1 MTATLLC
8 VDDEPNILNALRRL
22 LRPNGYEVQVA
33 TGGSEGLALLER
45 APVDLVIS
53 DMRMPEMD
61 GAAFLAQVKARWPDT
76 VRLLLTGYADM
87 ASTVSAIN
95 QGQIARYL
103 SKPWNDGELLTAVRD
118 ALEVKFLQAERRRL
132 EALTATQNRD
142 LLNLTAKLEDKV
154 RERTAQLSGA
164 LKAVESSRASMHR
177 SLLNGVRAY
186 AGLID
191 LRSSRLAAHGKR
203 VAERARAVALAMKCE
218 PAQVQAIAVAGLLHD
233 IGRLALSDA
242 ALAMP
247 ARRLEGDAR
256 DDDLRHPD
264 RGADLL
270 TVLESTAAAAEIVRA
285 HHERFDG
292 KGTPKRLRGADIP
305 LGARILA
312 VVDDFDE
319 TVSGLLVHP
328 VPRAEAA
335 MQSII
340 EGRGRQYDP
349 AVVDAFVALYGTSER
364 PQAKPDRVLRTY
376 QLNPGMV
383 LAQDIVGPDRKL
395 LLVADYA
402 LDREMIDG
410 LLAYEQA
417 NRAQL
422 TIRVRTQAA

>member
-33 TGGSEGLALLER
+33 PGGSEGLALLEQK
-45 APVDLVIS
+45 PVDLVIS
-53 DMRMPEMD
+53 DMRMPGMD
-61 GAAFLAQVKARWPDT
+61 GAEFLTQVKARWPDT

-87 ASTVSAIN
+87 DATVAAIN

-118 ALEVKFLQAERRRL
+118 ALEVKFLQSERRRL

-142 LLNLTAKLEDKV
+142 LLNLTAKLEDRVK
-154 RERTAQLSGA
+154 ERTAQLSGA
-164 LKAVESSRASMHR
+164 LKAVEASRASMHR

-186 AGLID
+186 ANLLE
-191 LRSSRLAAHGKR
+191 LRSSKLAAHGKR

-233 IGRLALSDA
+233 IGRLSLSDA
-242 ALAMP
+242 ALATP
-247 ARRLEGDAR
+247 AHKLEGEAR
-256 DDDLRHPD
+256 EDDLHHPG

-270 TVLESTAAAAEIVRA
+270 TVLESTAAAAEIVRV
-285 HHERFDG
+285 HHARFDG
-292 KGTPKRLRGADIP
+292 KGTPKGLRGEEIP

-328 VPRAEAA
+328 VPRAEDA
-335 MQSII
+335 MKSIV

-349 AVVDAFVALYGTSER
+349 AAVDAFVALYGSAER
-364 PQAKPDRVLRTY
+364 PPAKPDRVLRTFE
-376 QLNPGMV
+376 LNPGMV
-383 LAQDIVGPDRKL
+383 LAQDIVAQDRRL
-395 LLVADYA
+395 LLVAEYA

-410 LLAYEQA
+410 LVAYEQA

-422 TIRVRTQAA
+422 SIRVRAPFA